1 MAELIIIDGSN
12 YVYRAFY
19 SHKNFKNSK
28 GEPTGAIFGFI
39 KSIQRIKKNNPNAEM
54 IIVFDTKGNSFRNS
68 ISDDYKETRNK
79 VPLDLKVQFPI
90 IRNACDICGYTHIED
105 TLHDPNNKYE
115 ADDIIASLTKR
126 NIPKYDIITIYTGDK
141 DLYQLIGTYN
151 NCNIRVHDANLRRI
165 VTQDDIIKKFGVDSS
180 KLGEWLMLVG
190 DSSDNIHGCE
200 GIGKILASKLL
211 NQYGSIN
218 NIYKHFKE
226 LPKPIQQKMLSATS
240 VLPKMQRLVS
250 LRFDYPC
257 SDLVEPVYN
266 KVKFEHFCKRYE
278 MFSLLKQKPVCEL

>member
-1 MAELIIIDGSN
+1 MTELIIIDGSN

-39 KSIQRIKKNNPNAEM
+39 KSMQRIKKNNPNAEM
-54 IIVFDTKGNSFRNS
+54 IIVFDTKGNSFRNN
-68 ISDDYKETRNK
+68 ISDDYKETRSK
-79 VPLDLKVQFPI
+79 VPSDLKVQFPI

-105 TLHDPNNKYE
+105 TLHDSNNKYE
-115 ADDIIASLTKR
+115 ADDIIASLTKQ
-126 NIPKYDIITIYTGDK
+126 NIQKYDIITVYTGDK
-141 DLYQLIGTYN
+141 DLYQLIGTYDT
-151 NCNIRVHDANLRRI
+151 CDVRVYDANLRRI

-190 DSSDNIHGCE
+190 DNADNISGCE
-200 GIGKILASKLL
+200 GVGKILASKLL

-218 NIYKHFKE
+218 NIYKNFEK
-226 LPKPIQQKMLSATS
+226 LSKSVQQKMLSATS
-240 VLPKMQRLVS
+240 VLPKMQKLVS

-257 SDLVEPVYN
+257 SDMIEPVYN
-266 KVKFEHFCKRYE
+266 KVKFEHFCKKYE
-278 MFSLLKQKPVCEL
+278 MFSLLKQKPICEF